1 MTQIFFYHNASDRIA
16 ATAALI
22 GKAFAQKKAL
32 LVYAPDQEVAS
43 ALDRHLWMH
52 PPQSFVP
59 HVQSTSPLVTET
71 LVVICNELDAP
82 AQSERL
88 FNLSADNPPGFSRF
102 TSVIEVVGRNEDER
116 LAGRL
121 RVKHYKDHGYEVS
134 FKDLAEKS

>member
-1 MTQIFFYHNASDRIA
+1 MTQIFFYHNAPDRIA

-32 LVYAPDQEVAS
+32 LVYAPDQ
-43 ALDRHLWMH
+43 
-52 PPQSFVP
+52 
-59 HVQSTSPLVTET
+59 
-71 LVVICNELDAP
+71 
-82 AQSERL
+82 
-88 FNLSADNPPGFSRF
+88 
-102 TSVIEVVGRNEDER
+102 VVGRNEDER